1 MIPLLKINVELD
13 IKEAQNLI
21 RQMPMEEKIKLVR
34 ELSKETWAKRMAKV
48 FKSIDQRR
56 QKHKISAKEIAQE
69 IEKTRQEFYDRRRRH

>member
-1 MIPLLKINVELD
+1 MIKVNVELD

-21 RQMPMEEKIKLVR
+21 RQMPMEDKIKLVR

-56 QKHKISAKEIAQE
+56 KKHPISQKEINRIVEEA
-69 IEKTRQEFYDRRRRH
+69 RQEFYDRRRRH